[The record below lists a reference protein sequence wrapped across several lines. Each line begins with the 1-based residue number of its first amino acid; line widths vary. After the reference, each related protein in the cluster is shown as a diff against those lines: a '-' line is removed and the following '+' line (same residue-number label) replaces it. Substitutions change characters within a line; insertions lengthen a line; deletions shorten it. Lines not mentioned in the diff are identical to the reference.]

1 MMKRT
6 DKFEPYSENEHPVFM
21 DFQTFKKK
29 ERNLHSEEHFVVPW
43 ELNHNE
49 EKFSAKAKAWE

>member
-1 MMKRT
+1 MKRT
-6 DKFEPYSENEHPVFM
+6 GKFESYSENEYPVFM
-21 DFQTFKKK
+21 DFRTLKKK
-29 ERNLHSEEHFVVPW
+29 ERNLHCEEHFVVPW